1 MYVALIIVVFFVCWF
16 AIAWIETA
24 IKNRFLRIVIF
35 VLLLAGYICA
45 VDQLSSMQDRD
56 TIREALL
63 NDNCVTTNRLVEKP
77 VLEKI
82 GNEFLITNGTEQL
95 FEYQCTSVNQYL
107 KSPNLEQ

>member
-16 AIAWIETA
+16 AIDWIEA
-24 IKNRFLRIVIF
+24 VIKNRFLRIVVF

-45 VDQLSSMQDRD
+45 VDQLSSMQDSD

-63 NDNCVTTNRLVEKP
+63 GDGCVTTNQVVDKP
-77 VLEKI
+77 VIEKI
-82 GNEFLITNGTEQL
+82 GNEFLITNDTEQL
-95 FEYQCTSVNQYL
+95 FEYQCNSRNQYL